1 MLFRSK
7 EVGAQMIE
15 IHTGAYANLHLML
28 NSNLHRTHHSIESL
42 NLPKEE
48 LKVALRDSIESLQN
62 AAKEAKWLGLE
73 VAAGHGLNY
82 VNLAPVLS
90 IVEIG
95 ELNIGQSII
104 ARAIFSGLENAIKE
118 MAKLIKG

>member
-1 MLFRSK
+1 M
-7 EVGAQMIE
+7 
-15 IHTGAYANLHLML
+15 
-28 NSNLHRTHHSIESL
+28 
-42 NLPKEE
+42 
-48 LKVALRDSIESLQN
+48 RDSIESLQN